1 MAQTKVSQS
10 KIKEK
15 MKTVQTDQM
24 FTKRLAYVEHFSR

>member
-1 MAQTKVSQS
+1 MAQTKVSPS

-15 MKTVQTDQM
+15 MKMALTDKT